1 MLFPLIFLYT
11 KYTRGYSWII
21 SKIFRFVPVSV
32 HPYGSRRC
40 TLNTLCKLLMID
52 PFVPP
57 RLKLVLTRVYDENDL
72 LCSTRPFAMLF
83 VSFWIRAQK
92 ISILFYHFHFYCFQ
106 WEFIRLTS
114 YSCAFNDAN
123 KYSGTIKINHISCKM
138 KTGIRKQWKREHIKG
153 RNR

>member
-1 MLFPLIFLYT
+1 MLFGFLFHSSFYIRNIRVDVVELFL
-11 KYTRGYSWII
+11 KYFDS
-21 SKIFRFVPVSV
+21 SPVFV

-57 RLKLVLTRVYDENDL
+57 RLKLVLTRVYDEKDL

-114 YSCAFNDAN
+114 NYSCAFNDIN
-123 KYSGTIKINHISCKM
+123 KYD
-138 KTGIRKQWKREHIKG
+138 
-153 RNR
+153 